1 MNTNNIKRIIRE
13 TVNESQL
20 LTEDYY
26 CNEGGRAINGP
37 RCMRCAQS
45 GGPCPCIGDG
55 YFDYLKYNGGGH
67 ETGWSC
73 GSVRQLDDYE
83 YDKEFD
89 REIDIEIDRP
99 VRMTKRGMRES
110 DFSRIVKRT
119 LNEEPKKRIKGELGW
134 GTKIRRW
141 VDSNLFNLGED
152 DATWTC
158 KNGKCIK
165 VVGKGGVGEFETL
178 QECEDSNCEERARPI
193 GGRDNDYSMTAMD
206 DNQALNEIQMCG
218 ENQNR
223 NHGPCPRGMT
233 CNKCSGCGTNSDG
246 TPFDA
251 YRCENL
257 DRGDDWRTRGP
268 IGPYPKPA
276 PPKGKKAPSAFI
288 DERKLSESRL
298 LREEKMLTCPC
309 SGEKYWSGSGPSGP
323 NCHEVTCPPGSMGI
337 QHGSS
342 PCDRTCHDGYGDF
355 GGKTNTKNDYEDI
368 QTDIDINEPRMVKEE
383 IVKARRLMGYNTSLP
398 LTEQTTGGNT
408 PMCMSLTAQGCP
420 GTPTGNVQITSIL
433 SKCASIGQV
442 PVTPSDVG
450 RDIMVNGIHVTVQTV
465 SANPTGS
472 GYQNFTPASGPCPR
486 TTGGPTTGGTVDC
499 YQCVNGTPTV
509 VETIGPGSPWCQS
522 VPGAAAPQCGT
533 DCTQIQMNNGQF
545 PLTSD
550 PNMPCTGGPTPP
562 PQGFCN
568 KSCIQLIPNFKQKVN
583 GKSCNWL
590 RNRLLAFTQ
599 KIETKTYGSCGFKR
613 LTCKIS
619 IIQQNLQNL
628 GC

>member
-1 MNTNNIKRIIRE
+1 
-13 TVNESQL
+13 
-20 LTEDYY
+20 
-26 CNEGGRAINGP
+26 
-37 RCMRCAQS
+37 
-45 GGPCPCIGDG
+45 
-55 YFDYLKYNGGGH
+55 
-67 ETGWSC
+67 
-73 GSVRQLDDYE
+73 
-83 YDKEFD
+83 
-89 REIDIEIDRP
+89 
-99 VRMTKRGMRES
+99 
-110 DFSRIVKRT
+110 
-119 LNEEPKKRIKGELGW
+119 
-134 GTKIRRW
+134 
-141 VDSNLFNLGED
+141 
-152 DATWTC
+152 
-158 KNGKCIK
+158 
-165 VVGKGGVGEFETL
+165 
-178 QECEDSNCEERARPI
+178 
-193 GGRDNDYSMTAMD
+193 
-206 DNQALNEIQMCG
+206 
-218 ENQNR
+218 
-223 NHGPCPRGMT
+223 
-233 CNKCSGCGTNSDG
+233 
-246 TPFDA
+246 
-251 YRCENL
+251 
-257 DRGDDWRTRGP
+257 
-268 IGPYPKPA
+268 
-276 PPKGKKAPSAFI
+276 
-288 DERKLSESRL
+288 
-298 LREEKMLTCPC
+298 MLTCPC